1 MNAHEDAHVNAIEPS
16 KFDPLTT
23 YTIRLGDDA
32 LIAGHRLSEWTGS
45 APMLEEE
52 LALANVALD
61 LLGRARLCYGY
72 AAERTGQGCTEDSFA
87 FQRDCRAFTNHL
99 IHELPRGD
107 FAFTMA
113 RQFLVDCLAV
123 PFLDGLV
130 QTKDPRL
137 AGIGAKCAKESRYH
151 LRRSTDWMVRLGD
164 GTDESHRRLQ
174 SAVDELWGFTPE
186 LFAQDGLEAKLV
198 ADGFAVDLGPLHEPW
213 LAAVNKTLAGVGIVL
228 PTLDWQVDGGRQ
240 GLHTEHLGHLL
251 SELQFVQRAYPGQ
264 QW

>member
-1 MNAHEDAHVNAIEPS
+1 MLPS
-16 KFDPLTT
+16 TLDSLTT
-23 YTIRLGDDA
+23 YTVRLGDDA
-32 LIAGHRLSEWTGS
+32 LVSGHRLSEWTGS

-72 AAERTGQGCTEDSFA
+72 AAERTGQGCSEDSFA
-87 FQRDCRAFTNHL
+87 YQRDCRAFTNHL

-113 RQFLVDCLAV
+113 RQFMVDCLAV
-123 PFLDGLV
+123 PFLEGLARSL
-130 QTKDPRL
+130 DLRL
-137 AGIGAKCAKESRYH
+137 SGIGAKCVKESRYH
-151 LRRSTDWMVRLGD
+151 LRRSTDWMFRLGD
-164 GTDESHRRLQ
+164 GTEESHRRLQ

-186 LFAQDGLEAKLV
+186 LFAQDSLEAELV
-198 ADGFAVDLGPLHEPW
+198 HAGVAVDLEPLREPW
-213 LAAVNKTLAGVGIVL
+213 MTAVQQTFSGAGIVL